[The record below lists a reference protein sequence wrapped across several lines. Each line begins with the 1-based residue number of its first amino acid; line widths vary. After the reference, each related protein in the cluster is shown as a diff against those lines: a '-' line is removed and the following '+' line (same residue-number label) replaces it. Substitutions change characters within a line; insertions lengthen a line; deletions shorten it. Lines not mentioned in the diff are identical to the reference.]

1 MKLHSYTLQYLS
13 IALLLVIGVWAA
25 VFYVN
30 MLDEIYDSI
39 DDGLDNSRLLIIN
52 KMQTDSSLIHKNEFM
67 ESNYAIREIAPSQA
81 LPQRDVYYDTTFYM
95 ENEKDFE
102 PVRILRT
109 VFLGINGKYYELK
122 VASSMVEEDDLISDL
137 LFALVWLYFILLASV
152 LLINNVLL
160 RKIWKPFNDTLAK
173 VRNFHLGKDE
183 NFSVTPTRVEEFNE
197 LNETVTTLL
206 QRTVHAYHSQK
217 QFIENAAH
225 ELQTPLA
232 ITVNKL
238 ELFTEKNSL
247 SESQMMEL
255 SSVIESLERLTR
267 LNKSLLLLS
276 RIENRQFP
284 QNEPINF
291 NELVTRVA
299 TSFSDLSEFKQIT
312 LNVEEH
318 GTCVFAMNG
327 ELASILISNLIK
339 NALVH
344 NHAGGSILVS
354 IDQNQLSVRNT
365 GEGTPLNTQELFN
378 RFYKQSSSSA
388 STGLGLAIV
397 RSITDYYNI
406 EAQYEFR
413 DSVHVFTVR
422 FSKQ

>member
-1 MKLHSYTLQYLS
+1 MKLQSYTLQYLS
-13 IALLLVIGVWAA
+13 IALLVVIGVWAA

-52 KMQTDSSLIHKNEFM
+52 KMHTDSSIIHKSEFM
-67 ESNYAIREIAPSQA
+67 ESNYAIREVSPDDA

-109 VFLGINGKYYELK
+109 AFLADNGRYYELK

-137 LFALVWLYFILLASV
+137 LFALVWLYLILLASV

-160 RKIWKPFNDTLAK
+160 KKIWKPFNDTLA
-173 VRNFHLGKDE
+173 RLRSFHLGKHE
-183 NFSVTPTRVEEFNE
+183 NFSVTPTKVEEFNE

-206 QRTVHAYHSQK
+206 ERTVHAYHSQK

-232 ITVNKL
+232 ISVNKL
-238 ELFTEKNSL
+238 ELFAEKNTL
-247 SESQMMEL
+247 SDSQMTEL

-267 LNKSLLLLS
+267 LNKTLLLLS

-284 QNEPINF
+284 ESESVNF
-291 NELVTRVA
+291 NDLVHRL
-299 TSFSDLSEFKQIT
+299 TSVFKDISEFKQVSVDIQ
-312 LNVEEH
+312 ER
-318 GTCVFAMNG
+318 GTCVSSMNN
-327 ELASILISNLIK
+327 ELAGIMISNLLK
-339 NALVH
+339 NAISH
-344 NHAGGSILVS
+344 NHPSGIVQIIVTDQEISIA
-354 IDQNQLSVRNT
+354 NT
-365 GEGTPLNTQELFN
+365 GEVQPLDPEKIFG

-397 RSITDYYNI
+397 KSIADYYNI
-406 EAQYEFR
+406 QVRYSFDGR
-413 DSVHVFTVR
+413 HVFTLR
-422 FSKQ
+422 FIS